1 MEITPLGLSSFKLR
15 GKQATVVTD
24 PYDSKAVGLKF
35 PKNVEADVVTVS
47 HDHPDHNEV
56 SAVGGS
62 PFVISGPGE
71 YEIKG
76 VMVIGVA
83 TFHDENRGADR
94 GKNTIYRIE
103 IDGVK
108 VGHLGDLGHTLTSA
122 QVDDLS
128 GVDVLFV
135 PVGGVYSLDPVK
147 AAQVI
152 SDLDPRVV
160 IPMHYNVEGLD
171 AKTYGAL
178 SPVSAFLKQMNKETV
193 VPVGKLN
200 VSKDKFAPE
209 MQVVVLE

>member
-1 MEITPLGLSSFKLR
+1 MEITALGLSSFKLR

-24 PYDSKAVGLKF
+24 PFDSKAVGLKF
-35 PKNVEADVVTVS
+35 PKNVEADVITVS

-56 SAVGGS
+56 SAVGGK
-62 PFVISGPGE
+62 PFVIAGPGE
-71 YEIKG
+71 YEIKD

-83 TFHDENRGADR
+83 TFHDENQGADR

-108 VGHLGDLGHTLTSA
+108 VGHLGDLGHVLSSA
-122 QVDDLS
+122 QVDSLN

-152 SDLDPRVV
+152 SDLEPHIV

-171 AKTYGAL
+171 VKTYGAL

-193 VPVGKLN
+193 VPLSKLS

>member
-1 MEITPLGLSSFKLR
+1 MEITALGLSSFKLR

-35 PKNVEADVVTVS
+35 PKNVEADVITVS

-62 PFVISGPGE
+62 PFIVSGPGE

-83 TFHDENRGADR
+83 TFHDDTQGADR

-108 VGHLGDLGHTLTSA
+108 VGHLGDLGHVLSSA
-122 QVDDLS
+122 QVDSLN

-152 SDLDPRVV
+152 SDLDPHIV
-160 IPMHYNVEGLD
+160 IPMHYNVEGLEE
-171 AKTYGAL
+171 KTYGAL
-178 SPVSAFLKQMNKETV
+178 SPVSAFLKQMNKESV
-193 VPVGKLN
+193 VPVSKLS

>member
-1 MEITPLGLSSFKLR
+1 MEITALGLSSFKLR

-24 PYDSKAVGLKF
+24 PFDSKAVGLKF
-35 PKNVEADVVTVS
+35 PKNVEADVITVS
-47 HDHPDHNEV
+47 HDHPDHNEI
-56 SAVGGS
+56 SAVGGK
-62 PFVISGPGE
+62 PFVIAGPGE

-83 TFHDENRGADR
+83 TFHDENQGADR

-108 VGHLGDLGHTLTSA
+108 VGHLGDVGHVLSSA
-122 QVDDLS
+122 QVDSLN

-152 SDLDPRVV
+152 SDLEPHIV

-171 AKTYGAL
+171 VKTYGAL

-193 VPVGKLN
+193 VPVSKLS

>member
-1 MEITPLGLSSFKLR
+1 MEITALGLSSFKLR

-35 PKNVEADVVTVS
+35 PKNVEADVITVS
-47 HDHPDHNEV
+47 HDHPDHNEI
-56 SAVGGS
+56 SAVVGK

-76 VMVIGVA
+76 IMVIGVA
-83 TFHDENRGADR
+83 TFHDETQGADR

-108 VGHLGDLGHTLTSA
+108 VGHLGDLGHVLSSA
-122 QVDDLS
+122 QVDGLN

-152 SDLDPRVV
+152 SDLDPRIV
-160 IPMHYNVEGLD
+160 IPMHYNTEGLD
-171 AKTYGAL
+171 AKTYGTL
-178 SPVSAFLKQMNKETV
+178 SPVSAFLKQMNKESV
-193 VPVGKLN
+193 VPVSKLS

>member
-1 MEITPLGLSSFKLR
+1 MEITALGLSSFKLR

-24 PYDSKAVGLKF
+24 PFDSKAVGLKF
-35 PKNVEADVVTVS
+35 PKNVEADVITVS
-47 HDHPDHNEV
+47 HDHPDHNEI
-56 SAVGGS
+56 SAVGGK
-62 PFVISGPGE
+62 PFVIAGPGE

-83 TFHDENRGADR
+83 TFHDENQGADR

-108 VGHLGDLGHTLTSA
+108 VGHLGDLGHVLSSA
-122 QVDDLS
+122 QVDSLN

-152 SDLDPRVV
+152 SDLEPHIV

-171 AKTYGAL
+171 VKTYGAL

-193 VPVGKLN
+193 VPVSKLS

>member
-1 MEITPLGLSSFKLR
+1 MEITALGLSSFKLR

-24 PYDSKAVGLKF
+24 PFDSKAVGLKF
-35 PKNVEADVVTVS
+35 PKNIEADVITVS
-47 HDHPDHNEV
+47 HDHPDHNEI
-56 SAVGGS
+56 SAVGGK
-62 PFVISGPGE
+62 PFVIAGPGE

-83 TFHDENRGADR
+83 TFHDENQGADR

-108 VGHLGDLGHTLTSA
+108 VGHLGDLGHVLSSA
-122 QVDDLS
+122 QVDSLN

-152 SDLDPRVV
+152 SDLEPHIV

-171 AKTYGAL
+171 VKTYGAL

-193 VPVGKLN
+193 VPVSKLS

>member
-35 PKNVEADVVTVS
+35 PKNIEADVITVS

-56 SAVGGS
+56 SAVSGK

-83 TFHDENRGADR
+83 TYHDDAHGVDR

-122 QVDDLS
+122 QVDSLN

-135 PVGGVYSLDPVK
+135 PVGGVYSLDAVK

-152 SDLDPRVV
+152 SDLDPRIV
-160 IPMHYNVEGLD
+160 IPMHYHTEGLD

-178 SPVSAFLKQMNKETV
+178 SPVSVFLKQMNKEAV
-193 VPVGKLN
+193 VPVSKLS

>member
-1 MEITPLGLSSFKLR
+1 MEITALGLSSFKLR

-24 PYDSKAVGLKF
+24 PYDTKAVGLKF
-35 PKNVEADVVTVS
+35 PKNVEADVITVS

-56 SAVGGS
+56 AAVGGK

-83 TFHDENRGADR
+83 TYHDENQGADR

-108 VGHLGDLGHTLTSA
+108 VGHLGDLGHVLSSA
-122 QVDDLS
+122 QVDSLN

-152 SDLDPRVV
+152 SDIDPHIV

-178 SPVSAFLKQMNKETV
+178 SPVSAFLKQMNKEAV
-193 VPVGKLN
+193 VPVSKLS

>member
-1 MEITPLGLSSFKLR
+1 MEITALGLSSFKLR

-24 PYDSKAVGLKF
+24 PFDSKAVGLKF
-35 PKNVEADVVTVS
+35 PKNVEADVITVS

-56 SAVGGS
+56 SAVGGK
-62 PFVISGPGE
+62 PFVIAGPGE

-83 TFHDENRGADR
+83 TFHDENQGADR

-108 VGHLGDLGHTLTSA
+108 VGHLGDLGHVLSSA
-122 QVDDLS
+122 QVDSLN

-152 SDLDPRVV
+152 SDIEPHVV

-171 AKTYGAL
+171 VKTYGAL
-178 SPVSAFLKQMNKETV
+178 SPVSAFLKQMNKEAV
-193 VPVGKLN
+193 VPVSKLS

>member
-1 MEITPLGLSSFKLR
+1 MEITSLGLSSFKLR

-24 PYDSKAVGLKF
+24 PYDTKAVGLKF
-35 PKNVEADVVTVS
+35 PKNVEADVITVS
-47 HDHPDHNEV
+47 HNHPDHNEI
-56 SAVGGS
+56 SAVGGK

-83 TFHDENRGADR
+83 TFHDENQGADR

-108 VGHLGDLGHTLTSA
+108 VGHLGDLGHVLSSA
-122 QVDDLS
+122 QVDSLN

-152 SDLDPRVV
+152 SDLDPRIV
-160 IPMHYNVEGLD
+160 IPMHYHTEGLD
-171 AKTYGAL
+171 VKTYGAL

-193 VPVGKLN
+193 VPVSKLS

-209 MQVVVLE
+209 MQVVVIE

>member
-1 MEITPLGLSSFKLR
+1 MEITALGLSSFKLR

-35 PKNVEADVVTVS
+35 PKNVEADVITVS

-56 SAVGGS
+56 TAVGGS
-62 PFVISGPGE
+62 PFIVSGPGE

-83 TFHDENRGADR
+83 TFHDDTQGADR

-108 VGHLGDLGHTLTSA
+108 VGHLGDLGHVLSSA
-122 QVDDLS
+122 QVDSLN

-152 SDLDPRVV
+152 SDLDPHIV
-160 IPMHYNVEGLD
+160 IPMHYNVEGLEE
-171 AKTYGAL
+171 KTYGAL
-178 SPVSAFLKQMNKETV
+178 SPVSAFLKQMNKESV
-193 VPVGKLN
+193 VPVSKLS

>member
-1 MEITPLGLSSFKLR
+1 MEITALGLSSFKLR

-24 PYDSKAVGLKF
+24 PFDSKAVGLKF
-35 PKNVEADVVTVS
+35 PKNVEADVITVS
-47 HDHPDHNEV
+47 HDHPDHNEI
-56 SAVGGS
+56 SAVGGK
-62 PFVISGPGE
+62 PFVIAGPGE

-83 TFHDENRGADR
+83 TFHDENQGADR

-108 VGHLGDLGHTLTSA
+108 VGHLGDLGHVLSSA
-122 QVDDLS
+122 QVDSLN

-152 SDLDPRVV
+152 SDLEPRIV

-171 AKTYGAL
+171 VKTYGAL

-193 VPVGKLN
+193 VPVSKLS

>member
-1 MEITPLGLSSFKLR
+1 MEITALGLSSFKLR

-24 PYDSKAVGLKF
+24 PFDSKAVGLKF
-35 PKNVEADVVTVS
+35 PKNVEADVITVS
-47 HDHPDHNEV
+47 HDHPDHNEI
-56 SAVGGS
+56 SAVGGK
-62 PFVISGPGE
+62 PFVIAGPGE

-83 TFHDENRGADR
+83 TFHDENQGADR

-108 VGHLGDLGHTLTSA
+108 VGHLGDLGHVLSSA
-122 QVDDLS
+122 QVDSLN

-152 SDLDPRVV
+152 SDLEPHIV

-171 AKTYGAL
+171 VKTYGAL
-178 SPVSAFLKQMNKETV
+178 SPVSTFLKQMNKETV
-193 VPVGKLN
+193 VPVSKLS